1 MIVVL
6 AVLIGVAIGIFIFP
20 AEWIGHTDLIMDIGL
35 CMLLLLV
42 GIDIG
47 KQKGILEE
55 IRKLGKSLIIIP
67 GLIGAG
73 SITGGIISGILLGMP
88 LNEGAAVGAGFGWY
102 SLSAVILADYSN
114 ALSAMA
120 FLTNVIRELL
130 AILLIPVLAKWLNY
144 ESAIAPSGATAMDT
158 TLPIITRYTDARISV
173 LAFVTGVI
181 LSSLV
186 PVLVP
191 LMIRL

>member
-1 MIVVL
+1 MIIVM
-6 AVLIGVAIGIFIFP
+6 AVIIGVVVGILIVPF
-20 AEWIGHTDLIMDIGL
+20 EWIHYTDLVMDIGI

-47 KQKGILEE
+47 KQKGILAE
-55 IRKLGKSLIIIP
+55 IKKLGKSLIIIP
-67 GLIGAG
+67 ILIGAG
-73 SITGGIISGILLGMP
+73 SIVGGVVSGVILGMP
-88 LNEGAAVGAGFGWY
+88 LNEGAAIGAGFGWY
-102 SLSAVILADYSN
+102 SLSAVILSDYSN

-130 AILLIPVLAKWLNY
+130 AIMLIPILAKWLNY

-158 TLPIITRYTDARISV
+158 TLPIINRYTDAKTGV

-181 LSSLV
+181 LSTLV
-186 PVLVP
+186 PILVP